1 MKVNGKN
8 EDRDKMAVELYFSVL
23 RAKKAKGIPHKEA
36 KGYAYDA
43 VELRFN
49 ISPKRLKNIIYDN
62 HSTLNCDKNLFV
74 EENRRLVQTLKEAN
88 ASMEEIIE
96 HNQKATSCMKE
107 TIDCNNELIKV
118 LEEIGYV

>member
-88 ASMEEIIE
+88 ASMKEIIE
-96 HNQKATSCMKE
+96 HNQEATSCMEK

-118 LEEIGYV
+118 LEEIGDV

>member
-1 MKVNGKN
+1 MKTKSKN

-23 RAKKAKGIPHKEA
+23 RAKKAKGLPHKEA

-49 ISPKRLKNIIYDN
+49 ISPKTLKNIIYDN
-62 HSTLNCDKNLFV
+62 HSVLHCDKNLFV
-74 EENRRLVQTLKEAN
+74 EENMRLLQTMKEAN
-88 ASMEEIIE
+88 ASMKEISE
-96 HNQKATSCMKE
+96 HNQEATSCMKK

-118 LEEIGYV
+118 LEEIVDV

>member
-1 MKVNGKN
+1 MKASSKN

-23 RAKKAKGIPHKEA
+23 RAKKTKGLTHKEA

-49 ISPKRLKNIIYDN
+49 ISPKRLQNIIYNN

-74 EENRRLVQTLKEAN
+74 DENRRLVQTLKEAN
-88 ASMEEIIE
+88 ASMEKIIE
-96 HNQKATSCMKE
+96 HNQEATSCMRK

-118 LEEIGYV
+118 LEEVSDV